1 VYRTVQYCTEKYF
14 FVCSGPSGS
23 QSTTKSST
31 YRKETKSA
39 VQEMEAVKLITSAT
53 LGSKHGESVKPLDRK
68 A

>member
-1 VYRTVQYCTEKYF
+1 MYRTVQYCTEKYF
-14 FVCSGPSGS
+14 FVCSGS

-39 VQEMEAVKLITSAT
+39 VQEMEAVKLKLITSAT